1 MGFYMTEHRNPNFWI
16 VDDSRADR
24 IIFKET
30 LSRMGTKSQL
40 REIDDGEIL
49 LSELEHKENNEL
61 PDVIF
66 LDISMRRMNGKS
78 ALQLIREE
86 KRYDHIYIVMQT
98 VSYRER
104 TECIALGADAFISKS
119 TDFNTYLK
127 KLTSVITA
135 WQEAA

>member
-1 MGFYMTEHRNPNFWI
+1 MTEHRNPNFWI

-98 VSYRER
+98 
-104 TECIALGADAFISKS
+104 ECIALGADAFISKS